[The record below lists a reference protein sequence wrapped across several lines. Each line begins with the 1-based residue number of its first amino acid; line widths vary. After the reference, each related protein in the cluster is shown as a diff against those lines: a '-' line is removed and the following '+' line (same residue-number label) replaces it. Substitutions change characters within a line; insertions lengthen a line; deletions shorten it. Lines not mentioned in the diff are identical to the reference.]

1 MNDLTKNILLW
12 VVIVM
17 VMVVVFS
24 RYVPTGPEPTQVPY
38 SAVLDDLR
46 NSRVKTATLRGDE
59 ILGTRKDDTKFKA
72 YNPETENT
80 ALITAMVK
88 AGVEFRGEPPKQPN
102 FLMQLLLQLAP
113 ALLLILVFVYML
125 RQMQG
130 SAGGRGAMSFG
141 KSRARRPSPASGAAC
156 RRTRG

>member
-24 RYVPTGPEPTQVPY
+24 RYVPTGTEPTLVSY
-38 SAVLDDLR
+38 SKVLDDVR
-46 NSRVKTATLRGDE
+46 NGRVDTVTLRGDE
-59 ILGTRKDDTKFKA
+59 VLGTRKDNTKFKA

-80 ALITAMVK
+80 ALIGLLDK
-88 AGVEFRGEPPKQPN
+88 AKIDFKGEPPKQPN

-141 KSRARRPSPASGAAC
+141 KSRARLLG
-156 RRTRG
+156 

>member
-1 MNDLTKNILLW
+1 MPQSLSSGPVALEGKPLNDLTKNILLW

-80 ALITAMVK
+80 ALITAMV
-88 AGVEFRGEPPKQPN
+88 
-102 FLMQLLLQLAP
+102 
-113 ALLLILVFVYML
+113 
-125 RQMQG
+125 
-130 SAGGRGAMSFG
+130 
-141 KSRARRPSPASGAAC
+141 
-156 RRTRG
+156 

>member
-1 MNDLTKNILLW
+1 MPGRSPREGNSLNDLTKNILLW

-24 RYVPTGPEPTQVPY
+24 RYVPTGSEPTQVNY
-38 SAVLDDLR
+38 SAVLEDLR
-46 NSRVKTATLRGDE
+46 NSRIESAVLRGDE
-59 ILGTRKDDTKFKA
+59 IVGVRKDKSKFKA
-72 YNPETENT
+72 YNPETDIT
-80 ALITAMVK
+80 ALVK
-88 AGVEFRGEPPKQPN
+88 ANVDFKGEPPKQPN

-130 SAGGRGAMSFG
+130 SA
-141 KSRARRPSPASGAAC
+141 
-156 RRTRG
+156 